1 MVFLQA
7 FTIGG
12 LGYGIGAGLA
22 SIFGYMTLEKQEPP
36 FHTPWQLLVFALVVV
51 ITICVVA
58 SQIAL
63 RRLRHIDPATVF
75 RS

>member
-1 MVFLQA
+1 
-7 FTIGG
+7 

-36 FHTPWQLLVFALVVV
+36 FHTPWQLMLFALGVI
-51 ITICVVA
+51 ITICVIA
-58 SQIAL
+58 SLIAL
-63 RRLRHIDPATVF
+63 RRLRQLDPAAVF

>member
-1 MVFLQA
+1 
-7 FTIGG
+7 
-12 LGYGIGAGLA
+12 
-22 SIFGYMTLEKQEPP
+22 
-36 FHTPWQLLVFALVVV
+36 LLVFALVVV